1 MDKIEL
7 TGMEFIGYHGC
18 LPEERLSGQ
27 PFIVDAVMYLSLQE
41 AGKSDDLGKT
51 VNYAEVFE
59 KVREIVEGEP
69 LNLIEAVAE
78 RIAAAVLSDFPLV
91 AKVEITLHK
100 PEAPIKGLFKYAA
113 VTVERSRA

>member
-1 MDKIEL
+1 MAKIQIQKVTFHLKEFLIDYATEDTVKLGEAVIDKEL
-7 TGMEFIGYHGC
+7 DTI
-18 LPEERLSGQ
+18 P
-27 PFIVDAVMYLSLQE
+27 
-41 AGKSDDLGKT
+41 K
-51 VNYAEVFE
+51 E

-91 AKVEITLHK
+91 EKVEITLHK
-100 PEAPIKGLFKYAA
+100 PEAPIKGLFKDAA